1 MNKKTSVKDPK
12 RTIHADCSFLFSEH
26 FLSQVLDFY
35 RRPMLYYY
43 NDCKYVLKTVSA
55 AGTAAHFLYDILC
68 SPKEVY
74 NLRRKI
80 EDEFTGGK
88 IREEHGKAYH

>member
-1 MNKKTSVKDPK
+1 MRKLGSRAMEEKARIRKMDPG
-12 RTIHADCSFLFSEH
+12 IFFM
-26 FLSQVLDFY
+26 QVLDFY

-88 IREEHGKAYH
+88 IREEHGKAYD